1 MFLLVLTFCF
11 FLKFDATDYEMIE
24 IGKQKLSWYGTVE
37 PVMIGGDASGSVT
50 GSATAALAEMASYW
64 AGSTTAAPSAAPGS
78 GPAASAEVSVSK
90 DQAARNS
97 SSRTTSLQF

>member
-1 MFLLVLTFCF
+1 
-11 FLKFDATDYEMIE
+11 MIE
-24 IGKQKLSWYGTVE
+24 IGKKKLSWFGTVE

-50 GSATAALAEMASYW
+50 ESATAALAEMASYL
-64 AGSTTAAPSAAPGS
+64 AGSTTAAASAAPAGS